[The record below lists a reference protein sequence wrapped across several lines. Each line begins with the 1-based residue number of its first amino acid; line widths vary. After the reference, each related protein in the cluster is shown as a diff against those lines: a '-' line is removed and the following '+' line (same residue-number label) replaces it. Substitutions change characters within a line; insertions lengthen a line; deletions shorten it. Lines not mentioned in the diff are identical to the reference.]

1 MTYYEILGI
10 EENATQEQIK
20 AAYRTLAKKYHPDVN
35 NAPNASAFFRLIQEA
50 YETLNDP
57 LKREKY
63 DHPIQNNAEDSENGI
78 DSDDDE
84 FIAVPVSYADFVK
97 LKFAQ
102 HSLPIKILT
111 VLLRVLLFVLMPI
124 IMLLYYA
131 YRLLSSLAVI
141 ASWILMLAGLG
152 FLIALIIEVVVHH
165 REYIQNIEYWLLM
178 GGCLAV
184 SAVGYYLPTFFRW
197 SRNKADYLLSEIRD
211 YVFQLKII
219 WKRH

>member
-152 FLIALIIEVVVHH
+152 FLIAL
-165 REYIQNIEYWLLM
+165 
-178 GGCLAV
+178 
-184 SAVGYYLPTFFRW
+184 
-197 SRNKADYLLSEIRD
+197 K
-211 YVFQLKII
+211 
-219 WKRH
+219 